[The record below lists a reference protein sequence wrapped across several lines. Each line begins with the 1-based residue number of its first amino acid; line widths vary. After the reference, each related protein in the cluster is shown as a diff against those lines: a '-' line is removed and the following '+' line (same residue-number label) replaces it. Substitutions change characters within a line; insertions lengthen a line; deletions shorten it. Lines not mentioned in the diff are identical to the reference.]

1 MNTSKCFHPLRVD
14 DLFPGSPSSG
24 HQRYRRRSLHGRKWD
39 EEWRRFCPSSSLSVG
54 LSSSS
59 TQSPTRRLQTILRV
73 PAFEDCVH
81 AYLTL
86 YWHSEIAATRVCVF
100 GFVFEVY
107 VNIVCSP
114 WGENIWPPTSTS
126 CKFPLSPPSHLVLQY
141 LVPSVEEFGGFC
153 RPHVEEFSSFM
164 LSTEV

>member
-1 MNTSKCFHPLRVD
+1 MICFRAARVAVIRDIAGAHCMDENGTKNDEDSALRRHSQ
-14 DLFPGSPSSG
+14 LA
-24 HQRYRRRSLHGRKWD
+24 
-39 EEWRRFCPSSSLSVG
+39 
-54 LSSSS
+54 SSSS